1 MTRLFKS
8 WLNMGRGAV
17 RGDRGSG
24 SQSWNSLKRVSKHC
38 KLHRC
43 TRSLLYKVPYKV
55 QTQKTHSAEK
65 INRDTKNFP
74 NTVTKQHKH
83 KRTKKRLL
91 EESLEKATAVQYH
104 HIEHCDQVAAL
115 ESSLFY
121 CTWKF
126 IFSIALE
133 SSDFQRCSVA
143 LDSSNIKLPRIEKR
157 WQIILWQRPWCRK
170 LKWKKF
176 QFLLENIKF
185 PFSIS

>member
-1 MTRLFKS
+1 MWEPIMKFPQKS
-8 WLNMGRGAV
+8 FQTLQTAQVHTLTVVQSAV
-17 RGDRGSG
+17 
-24 SQSWNSLKRVSKHC
+24 QSTNTKKHI
-38 KLHRC
+38 
-43 TRSLLYKVPYKV
+43 VPK
-55 QTQKTHSAEK
+55 K

-133 SSDFQRCSVA
+133 SSDFQQCSVA
-143 LDSSNIKLPRIEKR
+143 LHSSNIKLPRIEKR